1 MKHTLILL
9 IGLLIAAHAIS
20 AQTRYYCYDAA
31 GNRVAKSS
39 SSNYCS
45 SNSWGKGEPTVP
57 VSLDANHH

>member
-1 MKHTLILL
+1 MKHTLIML
-9 IGLLIAAHAIS
+9 IGLLITANSIH

-39 SSNYCS
+39 SSTYCS
-45 SNSWGKGEPTVP
+45 SNGWRNGEPTVP